1 MKAIRAIHTLTAAL
15 LLTGAN
21 LPSAAQE
28 MGVAGPARE
37 WELVSLTGNTP
48 FHQAIA
54 VIQTFARKVVVFPQE
69 LSAPIGVSVDRAPWR
84 RALQLIAA
92 NHGLAVEAR
101 PNYLELTPA
110 QEQGGGVE
118 EAEPEYTVDS
128 REINISATFFQADRT
143 ALRQVGIDWS
153 TISGGRVDVSA
164 THQGA
169 SLVTGSPFAIGVRG
183 FINRSMSV
191 DMLLRTFESNNVGEV
206 VANPQI
212 KVRSGQTGHI
222 QVGSDFS
229 VTTADFAGNAITQF
243 FSTGTILTVTPKL
256 ILEEGIEYVDLQV
269 EAERSSLVDP
279 DRNLIS
285 KTVAR
290 TATLLKDGERTAI
303 GGLFGQEVTKA
314 RTGIPMLKD
323 LPGWFFGLR
332 YFFGRTSD
340 QIVKTDLIVLLRV
353 NVVPSVRQR
362 VLQGESAEAE
372 TDIIERRMRA
382 FREMMEEMR

>member
-1 MKAIRAIHTLTAAL
+1 M
-15 LLTGAN
+15 
-21 LPSAAQE
+21 
-28 MGVAGPARE
+28 
-37 WELVSLTGNTP
+37 
-48 FHQAIA
+48 
-54 VIQTFARKVVVFPQE
+54 VFPQE
-69 LSAPIGVSVDRAPWR
+69 LSDPIGVSIDRAPWR

-92 NHGLAVEAR
+92 NHGLEVEAR
-101 PNYLELTPA
+101 PNYLELLPA
-110 QEQGGGVE
+110 PEQGGPVE

-169 SLVTGSPFAIGVRG
+169 SLVAGSPFSIGARG
-183 FINRSMSV
+183 FINRSMSI
-191 DMLLRTFESNNVGEV
+191 DLLLRTFESNNVGEV

-269 EAERSSLVDP
+269 EAERSSLIDP
-279 DRNLIS
+279 DRNLIN

-303 GGLFGQEVTKA
+303 GGLFGQEVTKT

-323 LPGWFFGLR
+323 LPSWFFGLR
-332 YFFGRTSD
+332 YFFGRTTD
-340 QIVKTDLIVLLRV
+340 QVVKTDLIVLLRV

-362 VLQGESAEAE
+362 VLQGDSAEAE